1 MSRVSHQLRLS
12 GSDVL
17 SDLAESL
24 RIRKEAQAIC
34 QAYQIGVT
42 NVDPLSG
49 AAGGGFAV
57 TIWLPHHLALDN
69 HEVTEVRSYLE
80 AIKGVTKV
88 WILLAP
94 DAA

>member
-1 MSRVSHQLRLS
+1 MSRVSRQLRLS

-49 AAGGGFAV
+49 TAGGGFAV
-57 TIWLPHHLALDN
+57 TIWLPRYLGLDSQ
-69 HEVTEVRSYLE
+69 EVREVRPRLE
-80 AIKGVTKV
+80 AIRGVTKV